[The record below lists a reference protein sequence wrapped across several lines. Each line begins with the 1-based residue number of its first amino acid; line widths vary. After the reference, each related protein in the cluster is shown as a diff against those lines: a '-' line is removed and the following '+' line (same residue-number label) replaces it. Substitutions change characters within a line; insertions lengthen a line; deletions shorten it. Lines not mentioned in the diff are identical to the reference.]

1 MAYIK
6 NSISIEFESDKA
18 LTEAEIDNL
27 KAVLGLQ
34 IEEPQD
40 LDGNEEEWA
49 AKNITI
55 NHGAIVREGQKMN
68 YQEYSEVLTIQL
80 KRSEILT
87 LAVACKRAG
96 EMGLMQ
102 ELLNMAK
109 MKEESK

>member
-55 NHGAIVREGQKMN
+55 NHGAIVREG
-68 YQEYSEVLTIQL
+68 
-80 KRSEILT
+80 
-87 LAVACKRAG
+87 
-96 EMGLMQ
+96 
-102 ELLNMAK
+102 
-109 MKEESK
+109 